1 MSRTTEKFI
10 RLAQQDNN
18 QDGVFEDTRSSNQL
32 LRELFEQFATEAR
45 EISKQNKDEKR
56 DI

>member
-10 RLAQQDNN
+10 RLAQHDNN

-45 EISKQNKDEKR
+45 EISKQKKDEKR